1 MQDTHHVHGLP
12 SLPGYEHFGRVL
24 TSSFEDIPVVRAHTL
39 LRELGS
45 HGMQAFKVPNEA
57 AQVKLGLSVCW
68 GNTLNTQVR

>member
-12 SLPGYEHFGRVL
+12 SLPSYEHFGRVL

-39 LRELGS
+39 MRELGS

-57 AQVKLGLSVCW
+57 AQELSLGLVCA
-68 GNTLNTQVR
+68 GEIL